1 MAGSKLP
8 AKPPSPAKPA
18 TLVTLLIGALAS
30 GGAARAIPGDM
41 SSASPGERRAVQAFC
56 AGEQTS
62 LTRNLCV
69 ANQMAT
75 IQRLGRKPDLSV
87 ASSQQKTEIA
97 QACGDKKAPGERY
110 ACQRSWLATAGL
122 PVRNEAGGGSMSLDL
137 AANPQGTQ
145 NLFRPQPTTDLPFF
159 SLQKWRRERPAMPPA
174 RASAV
179 LSAVALNDKVKDSV
193 YVVTAS
199 AHAIELAP
207 RTEHSQ
213 GSAVAITDHI
223 LLTNCHVVA
232 GRPQIAVSQDGVG
245 DRAKLIYGDPAGD
258 RCFLEVDGMML
269 RPVQGVR
276 RADDL
281 KVGETVY
288 CVGTP
293 AGLERSFGQGLITGL
308 RQWEG
313 VRIVQNSAPS
323 WFGSSGGGLFD
334 ERGNLVGI
342 TTAIAANMPNTAF
355 SIAAE
360 DFWP

>member
-1 MAGSKLP
+1 MAGFRIP
-8 AKPPSPAKPA
+8 AKPPGFAA
-18 TLVTLLIGALAS
+18 ALLIAAAGF
-30 GGAARAIPGDM
+30 GGATQAMPGDM
-41 SSASPGERRAVQAFC
+41 SSASPGERAAVQSYC
-56 AGEQTS
+56 AGETTS

-69 ANQMAT
+69 TNQMAT

-87 ASSQQKTEIA
+87 ASSQQKAEIA
-97 QACGDKKAPGERY
+97 QACGDKKVPGERY
-110 ACQRSWLATAGL
+110 ACQRSRLAAAGL
-122 PVRNEAGGGSMSLDL
+122 PVRDEPGGRSMSVDL
-137 AANPQGTQ
+137 AGNPPGTQ
-145 NLFRPQPTTDLPFF
+145 NLFRPQPTTGLPFF
-159 SLQKWRRERPAMPPA
+159 SLQKWRQERPAMPPA
-174 RASAV
+174 RNTPV

-199 AHAIELAP
+199 EHAIELAA
-207 RTEHSQ
+207 RTEHAQ

-245 DRAKLIYGDPAGD
+245 GRANLIYGDPAGD
-258 RCFLEVDGMML
+258 RCFLQVDGL
-269 RPVQGVR
+269 VLHPVQGVR
-276 RADDL
+276 RVDDL

-288 CVGTP
+288 SVGTP
-293 AGLERSFGQGLITGL
+293 NGLERSFNQGLISGL

-313 VRIVQNSAPS
+313 VRIVQNTAPI

-342 TTAIAANMPNTAF
+342 TTAIASNMPNTAF

>member
-1 MAGSKLP
+1 MAGFKAL
-8 AKPPSPAKPA
+8 AKPLGLA
-18 TLVTLLIGALAS
+18 TLIASTLSL
-30 GGAARAIPGDM
+30 GGAAHAMPGDL
-41 SSASPGERRAVQAFC
+41 SSASPGERAAVQSYC

-69 ANQMAT
+69 TNQMAT

-87 ASSQQKTEIA
+87 ASSQQKAEIA
-97 QACGDKKAPGERY
+97 QACGDKKVPGERY
-110 ACQRSWLATAGL
+110 ACQRSRLSAAGL
-122 PVRNEAGGGSMSLDL
+122 PVRDEPGGSSMSLDL
-137 AANPQGTQ
+137 AANPAGTQ
-145 NLFRPQPTTDLPFF
+145 NLFKPQPATNLPFF
-159 SLQKWRRERPAMPPA
+159 SLQKWRLERPPMPPA
-174 RASAV
+174 RNTQV
-179 LSAVALNDKVKDSV
+179 LSAISVNEKVKDSV
-193 YVVTAS
+193 YVVMAS
-199 AHAIELAP
+199 EHAIELAS

-232 GRPQIAVSQDGVG
+232 GRPQIAVSQDGAG
-245 DRAKLIYGDPAGD
+245 SRARLIYGDPAGD
-258 RCFLEVDGMML
+258 RCFLQVDGMML
-269 RPVQGVR
+269 HPVQGVR
-276 RADDL
+276 RAEDL

-288 CVGTP
+288 SVGTP
-293 AGLERSFGQGLITGL
+293 SGLERSFGQGLISGL

-355 SIAAE
+355 SIVAE